1 MEVRLTLTDKQWLLI
16 EPALAGRPGTLGRSG
31 NNNRMSLEGEI
42 WITRTGAPWRDLPR
56 EFGHW
61 NTVHRRFRRWVL
73 SGVFHRIFE
82 VVEEDLDLKTVM
94 VDGTFAKVHQHGT
107 GAKKAP
113 ARLMSRL
120 IDKLSAVVEA
130 GLPPSSWP
138 CMVDKTGRLV
148 RFTIRPGNASEA
160 PELTTLP
167 DGVSTSELIADKA
180 YDSDP
185 IRLAL
190 ASDSMVATI
199 PPRVNRR
206 VQHWYDPI
214 RYRTRHLVEN
224 YFCDIKQFRAVAT
237 RYNKLADSY
246 CAMVNL
252 ASWIIETRST
262 RRTAKEPVYKPS
274 DKFPAY
280 NTQLPLALAMVA

>member
-1 MEVRLTLTDKQWLLI
+1 M
-16 EPALAGRPGTLGRSG
+16 
-31 NNNRMSLEGEI
+31 
-42 WITRTGAPWRDLPR
+42 
-56 EFGHW
+56 
-61 NTVHRRFRRWVL
+61 
-73 SGVFHRIFE
+73 
-82 VVEEDLDLKTVM
+82 
-94 VDGTFAKVHQHGT
+94 
-107 GAKKAP
+107 
-113 ARLMSRL
+113 
-120 IDKLSAVVEA
+120 AVV
-130 GLPPSSWP
+130 
-138 CMVDKTGRLV
+138 DKAGRLV
-148 RFTIRPGNASEA
+148 RFTIRPGNAAEA
-160 PELTTLP
+160 PELTTLL
-167 DGVSTSELIADKA
+167 DGVLTGELIADKA

-190 ASDSMVATI
+190 ASGGIVATI

-206 VQHWYDPI
+206 VQYWYDPLQ
-214 RYRTRHLVEN
+214 YRTRHLVEN

-252 ASWIIETRST
+252 ASWIIDTRST

>member
-1 MEVRLTLTDKQWLLI
+1 M
-16 EPALAGRPGTLGRSG
+16 A
-31 NNNRMSLEGEI
+31 
-42 WITRTGAPWRDLPR
+42 
-56 EFGHW
+56 
-61 NTVHRRFRRWVL
+61 
-73 SGVFHRIFE
+73 
-82 VVEEDLDLKTVM
+82 
-94 VDGTFAKVHQHGT
+94 
-107 GAKKAP
+107 
-113 ARLMSRL
+113 
-120 IDKLSAVVEA
+120 
-130 GLPPSSWP
+130 
-138 CMVDKTGRLV
+138 MVDKTGRLV
-148 RFTIRPGNASEA
+148 RFTIRPGNVAEA
-160 PELTTLP
+160 PELPTLL

-190 ASDSMVATI
+190 ASGGIVATI

-206 VQHWYDPI
+206 VQYWYDPI

-280 NTQLPLALAMVA
+280 NTQLPLALAMMA

>member
-1 MEVRLTLTDKQWLLI
+1 M
-16 EPALAGRPGTLGRSG
+16 A
-31 NNNRMSLEGEI
+31 
-42 WITRTGAPWRDLPR
+42 
-56 EFGHW
+56 
-61 NTVHRRFRRWVL
+61 
-73 SGVFHRIFE
+73 
-82 VVEEDLDLKTVM
+82 
-94 VDGTFAKVHQHGT
+94 
-107 GAKKAP
+107 
-113 ARLMSRL
+113 
-120 IDKLSAVVEA
+120 
-130 GLPPSSWP
+130 
-138 CMVDKTGRLV
+138 MVDKTGRLV

-160 PELTTLP
+160 PELPTLL
-167 DGVSTSELIADKA
+167 DGVLTGELIADKA

-190 ASDSMVATI
+190 ASSGIVATI

-237 RYNKLADSY
+237 RYNKLAGSY

-252 ASWIIETRST
+252 ASWIIETR
-262 RRTAKEPVYKPS
+262 RTAREPVYKQS